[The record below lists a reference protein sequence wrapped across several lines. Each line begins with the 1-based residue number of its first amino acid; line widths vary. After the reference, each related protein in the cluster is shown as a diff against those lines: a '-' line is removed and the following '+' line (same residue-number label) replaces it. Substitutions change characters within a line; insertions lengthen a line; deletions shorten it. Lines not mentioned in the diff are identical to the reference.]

1 MNRYAGNSGVVERI
15 PEPDQVRPVASAPV
29 FFQSAP
35 APVFMEPEASGFAPV
50 GGAGEGEKRPPDR
63 PPLGGSL
70 SGLLSKL
77 SKNAPELEDL
87 MLIAFMYLLYRE
99 TGDVE
104 FLLIGGALL
113 LG

>member
-15 PEPDQVRPVASAPV
+15 PEPEEVRPVASAPV
-29 FFQSAP
+29 YFQSAP
-35 APVFMEPEASGFAPV
+35 APVYMEQGPSGFAPV
-50 GGAGEGEKRPPDR
+50 EGTVEDEKRPPDR

-70 SGLLSKL
+70 SGLFSKL
-77 SKNAPELEDL
+77 SKNAPDLEDL

-99 TGDVE
+99 TGDME